1 MSSNKLRE
9 IECFISVA
17 ASGSFVRAADAIGV
31 SKTAV
36 SRSVIELEQ
45 RLGARL
51 FQRSTRR
58 VSLTPAGTLYLAR
71 CQHIVQALDE
81 ADALVGSDAL
91 EATGLLRVQAP
102 MSFGTRHLA
111 PLWPQLLARH
121 PGLRLDVHLSD
132 ALLDLG
138 GERFDLAVRISD
150 RPHPSLMSRPLG
162 RTRLVACAAPSY
174 LVQHGEPMHPGELA
188 DHAVI
193 GYSYAADGDA
203 WHFDSD
209 DGPIAVR
216 TQARLCANNGD
227 TCLAAARA
235 GLGIVMQPSF
245 LLADSLRSGELV
257 PVLQRYPL
265 RSVGIH
271 AVYPSR
277 RQLPMKVRVAIDFLA
292 ESLAGADWLER

>member
-17 ASGSFVRAADAIGV
+17 ESGSFVRAADAIGV

-71 CQHIVQALDE
+71 CKHIVQALDE
-81 ADALVGSDAL
+81 ADELVGSDAL
-91 EATGLLRVQAP
+91 EATGLLRVHAP
-102 MSFGTRHLA
+102 MSFGTLHLA

-121 PGLRLDVHLSD
+121 PALRLDVTLSD
-132 ALLDLG
+132 QLQDLT
-138 GERFDLAVRISD
+138 GESFDLAIRISD
-150 RPHPSLMSRPLG
+150 RQHPTLISRSLG
-162 RTRLVACAAPSY
+162 ATRLLACAAPSY
-174 LVQHGEPMHPGELA
+174 LARHGEPMHPDELSA
-188 DHAVI
+188 HAVI
-193 GYSYAADGDA
+193 GYSYAADGDE

-216 TQARLCANNGD
+216 TQQARLTANNGD

-235 GLGIVMQPSF
+235 GLGIALQPSF
-245 LLADSLRSGELV
+245 LLADSLRRGELV
-257 PVLQRYPL
+257 PVLQRYRL

-277 RQLPMKVRVAIDFLA
+277 RQLPMKVRAAIDFLA
-292 ESLAGADWLER
+292 EALGTADWQR